1 MQEEKTEG
9 IVLRAQDYKERHRII
24 TLFTPE
30 GLLSLIVRGI
40 SRKNTRLLSLTT
52 LFCHGEYHYRRGH
65 SELLPF
71 RDGNPIDEH
80 LILRQNLKSLQAA
93 GALANAILSSQMPGK
108 SSPALYLLYK
118 LYHRQVP
125 QFPDPDILVASFYL
139 KLLKH
144 EGMLTLSPHCAEC
157 GTAPA
162 LHISE
167 GESYCPTHDPSQGL
181 RFSPTEWETL
191 LFLDNAQHFS
201 ALRTLSL
208 PIQFLPKVHSLFLSC
223 ISR

>member
-1 MQEEKTEG
+1 MHEEKTEG

-52 LFCHGEYHYRRGH
+52 PFCHGEYLFRRER

-80 LILRQNLKSLQAA
+80 LILRQSLKSLQAA
-93 GALANAILSSQMPGK
+93 GALASAILSSQMPGK
-108 SSPALYLLYK
+108 PSPALYLLYK

-125 QFPDPDILVASFYL
+125 HFPDPDVLVASFYL

-144 EGMLTLSPHCAEC
+144 EGLLTLTSHCVEC
-157 GTAPA
+157 DSAPA
-162 LHISE
+162 RHISQ
-167 GESYCPTHDPSQGL
+167 GESYCPTHDPLQAQ
-181 RFSPTEWETL
+181 RFSLTEWETL

-201 ALRTLSL
+201 SLRPLNL
-208 PIQFLPKVHSLFLSC
+208 PPQFLSKVHTLFLSC
-223 ISR
+223 ISH